1 VRRRR
6 GRETSFLQS
15 PVLIGALTV
24 LVVIVAVALAYK
36 ANTGLPFTPTYN
48 LHVQMRDASELQTG
62 DDVNEGGA
70 LVGLVSGVTA
80 SRNRAG
86 RPVAEVDLKL
96 HKNIEPLPADTR
108 FVVRLKGSIGVK
120 YLEVSPGRSPRGLR
134 NGATVPVS
142 QTGATTDLD
151 QVLNMFSPPTRKGV
165 QLSTI
170 GFGEAVA
177 GRGYDINRAIGKFLP
192 LVSNLLP
199 VTTNLASPSTDL
211 AGFLR
216 GLENLSA
223 AVAPVAQTQANLFT
237 NLNTTFS
244 ALASVAPSLQDTVSS
259 TPPAFEAVIT
269 QAPVIGPFLTDT
281 ASLLTQ
287 LNPSF
292 KTLETSAPVVTNV
305 FRTGVQNLP
314 ATIPFDRRL
323 VSLSKTIGRFGQA
336 PAVQQGLNSL
346 SYTAKHLQQPLAF
359 LTPVQTTCNYVT
371 LFLRNIASATSEHV
385 PNGGFLDFLPLSIR
399 DSPGVNLN
407 YESQQSSKAYTGPV
421 VDNDPTTG
429 FTGPLHA
436 NPYPNTASP
445 GQTPRE
451 CAAGNERYNGSGPL
465 IGNPPGNT
473 GVATEKTTRGGSS

>member
-48 LHVQMRDASELQTG
+48 LHIHMRDASELQKG

-70 LVGLVSGVTA
+70 LVGLVSGITA
-80 SRNRAG
+80 TRDRAG
-86 RPVAEVDLKL
+86 KPVADVSLKL
-96 HKNIEPLPADTR
+96 YKNVEPLPADTR
-108 FVVRLKGSIGVK
+108 FTARLKGSIGVK
-120 YLEVSPGRSPRGLR
+120 YLEVNPGHSSRQLR

-151 QVLNMFSPPTRKGV
+151 QLLNMFSPPTRQGI
-165 QLSTI
+165 QRSTI
-170 GFGEAVA
+170 GFGEALA
-177 GRGYDINRAIGKFLP
+177 GRGYDLNRAIGKFLP
-192 LVSNLLP
+192 LISNLLP

-216 GLENLSA
+216 GLEQFSGAL
-223 AVAPVAQTQANLFT
+223 APVAQTQASLFT

-244 ALASVAPSLQDTVSS
+244 ALASVAPSLQNTVSA
-259 TPPAFEAVIT
+259 TPPAFEAVIA
-269 QAPVIGPFLTDT
+269 QSPVIRPFLTDT

-287 LNPSF
+287 LNPTF
-292 KTLETSAPVVTNV
+292 KTLQTSAPVLTNA

-314 ATIPFDRRL
+314 ATIPFNRRL
-323 VSLSKTIGRFGQA
+323 VSLSKTIGRFGQS
-336 PAVQQGLNSL
+336 PAVQQGLDGL
-346 SYTAKHLQQPLAF
+346 AYTAKHLQQPLAF
-359 LTPVQTTCNYVT
+359 LTPVQATCNYVT

-385 PNGGFLDFLPLSIR
+385 PNGGFLDFLPLTIR
-399 DSPGVNLN
+399 ASAGVNLN
-407 YESQQSSKAYTGPV
+407 YESQPSSKAYTGPV
-421 VDNDPTTG
+421 VDNNPTTG
-429 FTGPLHA
+429 YTGPLHA

-445 GQTPRE
+445 GQTRE

>member
-1 VRRRR
+1 
-6 GRETSFLQS
+6 
-15 PVLIGALTV
+15 
-24 LVVIVAVALAYK
+24 
-36 ANTGLPFTPTYN
+36 
-48 LHVQMRDASELQTG
+48 MRDASELQTG

-80 SRNRAG
+80 TRNRAG

-108 FVVRLKGSIGVK
+108 FVARLKGSIGVK
-120 YLEVSPGRSPRGLR
+120 YLEVSPAARGAGCVTARRCRSRRRAPRPISTR
-134 NGATVPVS
+134 CS
-142 QTGATTDLD
+142 
-151 QVLNMFSPPTRKGV
+151 NMFSPPTRKGV
-165 QLSTI
+165 QRSTI

-211 AGFLR
+211 AGFLN
-216 GLENLSA
+216 GLERLSG

-244 ALASVAPSLQDTVSS
+244 ALASVAPSLQDTVSA
-259 TPPAFEAVIT
+259 TPPAFQAVIT
-269 QAPVIGPFLTDT
+269 QAPVIGPFLTNT

-305 FRTGVQNLP
+305 FRTGAQNLP

-359 LTPVQTTCNYVT
+359 LTPVQATCNYVT

-399 DSPGVNLN
+399 DSRGRQPQLREPAVQQGVHRTGGGQRPDDRLHRAAAR
-407 YESQQSSKAYTGPV
+407 QSVSEHGVARSDAASARPATSA
-421 VDNDPTTG
+421 TTG
-429 FTGPLHA
+429 
-436 NPYPNTASP
+436 
-445 GQTPRE
+445 
-451 CAAGNERYNGSGPL
+451 AGR
-465 IGNPPGNT
+465 
-473 GVATEKTTRGGSS
+473 